1 MSNLLSKASI
11 ILTPT
16 AYAENT
22 LFPVKP
28 PKTIGDNSIVNG
40 DFATDSNWTKG
51 DGWSISGGVASS
63 DGSQS
68 GFSLLSQT
76 IDGTFNNLQDYEVTY
91 TITSYT
97 SGSVC
102 IIGFTG
108 GGSDAYGTN
117 RTEAGTYTEIIRANG
132 NSAVSIRVNPGGKN
146 PAFVGSIDNVIVK
159 KISKADF
166 TTQTRSNK
174 TRVNESG
181 NVETVDAALPRID
194 YTGGVGHILFEPQST
209 NLFLNSATLST
220 QSVTTSAASHTIS
233 FYGTGSI
240 TLSGTHSATIN
251 GTGANNRVSLS
262 FTPSGGT
269 LTCTVSG
276 SVTNA
281 QIEAL
286 SYATSY
292 IPTTSGTVTRTSS
305 SSAISGGLL
314 EFINSS
320 EGVLYVEAAALAND
334 GTTRNIALTDNS
346 LSNRVCLEWD
356 ETSNVIKAFVV
367 DGGSHQTSMS
377 YTAPDLTQYNKIA
390 LKYKAND
397 MALWFNGSEVAT
409 DTSGTMPSGMFVFE
423 TNRGDQFE
431 FNGKIKCLAVYKE
444 ALTDAEL
451 TCLTT

>member
-11 ILTPT
+11 LLTPT
-16 AYAENT
+16 AYADNT
-22 LFPVKP
+22 LYPLIP
-28 PKTIGDNSIVNG
+28 PRTVGDNTVENG
-40 DFATDSNWTKG
+40 DFATDSDWTKG
-51 DGWSISGGVASS
+51 DGWSISGGVASC

-68 GFSLLSQT
+68 GFSLLSQNST
-76 IDGTFNNLQDYEVTY
+76 YNHLQDYEVTF

-102 IIGFTG
+102 MIGFTG
-108 GGSDAYGTN
+108 GSLGDTFGTN
-117 RTEAGTYTEIIRANG
+117 RTTTGTYTEIITGNG
-132 NSAVSIRVNPGGKN
+132 NTALSIRVNSGGKN
-146 PAFVGSIDNVIVK
+146 PAFSGSIDNVIVK

-181 NVETVDAALPRID
+181 NVETVAAELPRID

-220 QSVTTSAASHTIS
+220 QGVTTSAASHTVS

-262 FTPSGGT
+262 FTSSSGT

-305 SSAISGGLL
+305 LSAISGGLL

-346 LSNRVCLEWD
+346 ISNRVCLEWD
-356 ETSNVIKAFVV
+356 ETSNVIKGFVV
-367 DGGSHQTSMS
+367 DGGGQQATLS
-377 YTAPDLTQYNKIA
+377 YTATDLTQYNKIA
-390 LKYKAND
+390 LKYKVND
-397 MALWFNGSEVAT
+397 MALWVNGSEVAT
-409 DTSGTMPSGMFVFE
+409 DTSGTMPSGMFVCE